1 MLISR
6 CPNIEKL
13 NLYYRIKK
21 LPEAHQFSPNLAK
34 LTLRKTFLEEDPM
47 PTLEKLP
54 NLKILRLI
62 RSYGVVKNMAC
73 SEGGFPL
80 LQYLLLEKLYYLE
93 EWGVEEGAMPSLYH
107 LTIDYCGELKAIP
120 DGLRFVTT
128 LQELEIKDLTK
139 SFKDRLDEG
148 GLDFDKV
155 KHVPSLVFQ
164 NCVW

>member
-1 MLISR
+1 M
-6 CPNIEKL
+6 
-13 NLYYRIKK
+13 K

-34 LTLRKTFLEEDPM
+34 LTLCETRLKEDPM

-54 NLKILRLI
+54 NLKILRLLQN
-62 RSYGVVKNMAC
+62 SFEGKDMVC
-73 SEGGFPL
+73 SEGGFHL
-80 LQYLLLEKLYYLE
+80 LQFLLLERLYSLE
-93 EWGVEEGAMPSLYH
+93 EWRVEEGAMPSLCH
-107 LTIDYCGELKAIP
+107 LIISKCDNLKTIP

-128 LQELEIKDLTK
+128 LRELEIRDMPK